1 MAAPI
6 YPEGRPGYGDV
17 KPKIITRKNGTTYTR
32 YEGCYRDSDGN
43 RRYVYDDK
51 KRSAKPS

>member
-17 KPKIITRKNGTTYTR
+17 KPKIITPQ
-32 YEGCYRDSDGN
+32 ERDHLH
-43 RRYVYDDK
+43 
-51 KRSAKPS
+51 AL